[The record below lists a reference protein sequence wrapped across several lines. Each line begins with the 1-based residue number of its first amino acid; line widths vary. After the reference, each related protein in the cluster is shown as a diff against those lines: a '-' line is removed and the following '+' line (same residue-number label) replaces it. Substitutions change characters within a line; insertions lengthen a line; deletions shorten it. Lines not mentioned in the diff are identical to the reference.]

1 MQEKYLGDTPDFA
14 KYALLKALCGSDLR
28 LGINWYLTLPHE
40 VDGIDNKDGETRHH
54 ASSSKS
60 YRAIDQTLWEQ
71 LENFQH
77 SDDRSI
83 STFESS
89 KVLPLRTKYFSE
101 PLSFAGLQSKSE
113 KLQARSD
120 WVQRGLRKL
129 KNTDLVFID
138 PDTGMEIPSKER
150 HEKKGP
156 KYAFYDELVPLIK
169 RNQTLVLIQF
179 VDRSGTEIQAQKV
192 TKNIRTHTGFAGK
205 LDIVRAKAGRAIL
218 FFILHSKKNSDRII
232 SRLEKFL
239 SGPAL
244 DRFYSVRIQEQ
255 SKNSKK
261 LIKKAMAEGQKDHLR
276 KLIKG
281 FERVQTIQD
290 ALSDARLKADK
301 LAEKL
306 HEGQTDKSGN
316 PYIDHVRD
324 VADRVSSLGENYVIV
339 GLLHDS
345 VEDTDITLEKIE
357 EEFGKDVRDGVDG
370 MTKREGE
377 DYFDDYLP
385 RVASNEISR
394 NVKIAD
400 SSHNLSKNHLLKD
413 PELRGKLKQ
422 KYTSV
427 LQFLGG
433 SFGTIAHETK

>member
-71 LENFQH
+71 LGNFQH

-276 KLIKG
+276 KLIKD

-290 ALSDARLKADK
+290 VGSWLINDSLDPLPPKHVAVLRQWLETHNELTIKQSRR
-301 LAEKL
+301 
-306 HEGQTDKSGN
+306 GN
-316 PYIDHVRD
+316 PHSEIRNAFLYITRLHRD
-324 VADRVSSLGENYVIV
+324 AGMSIEAACNWVAEALKLE
-339 GLLHDS
+339 
-345 VEDTDITLEKIE
+345 TDPADLRRMYDNARTPETRHLNEVVKATGA
-357 EEFGKDVRDGVDG
+357 F
-370 MTKREGE
+370 
-377 DYFDDYLP
+377 
-385 RVASNEISR
+385 SNKE
-394 NVKIAD
+394 AQ
-400 SSHNLSKNHLLKD
+400 LSKVQKAGQRRKKAK
-413 PELRGKLKQ
+413 EKQ
-422 KYTSV
+422 KKAKNRQKRT
-427 LQFLGG
+427 Q
-433 SFGTIAHETK
+433 KP